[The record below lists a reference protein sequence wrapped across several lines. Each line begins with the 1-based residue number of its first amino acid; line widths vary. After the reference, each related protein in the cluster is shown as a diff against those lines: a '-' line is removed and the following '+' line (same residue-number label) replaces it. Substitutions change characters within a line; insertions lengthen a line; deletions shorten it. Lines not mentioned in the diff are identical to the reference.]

1 MLLKVTSN
9 FYFDILMHWT
19 LENSFTVI
27 TLGKMQLSA
36 LLSNTEILIMQ
47 DYSQLNASLLDHSR
61 ICIYGYNCTVEQN
74 FCTLPC
80 PPSIEVDNDKYYN
93 NSNF

>member
-47 DYSQLNASLLDHSR
+47 DYSPLNASLLDHSR
-61 ICIYGYNCTVEQN
+61 ICIYGYNCTV
-74 FCTLPC
+74 
-80 PPSIEVDNDKYYN
+80 
-93 NSNF
+93 

>member
-1 MLLKVTSN
+1 MGRWFVINMLLKVTSN

-47 DYSQLNASLLDHSR
+47 DYSPLNASLLDHSR
-61 ICIYGYNCTVEQN
+61 ICIYGYNCTV
-74 FCTLPC
+74 
-80 PPSIEVDNDKYYN
+80 
-93 NSNF
+93 